1 MYLFAGTLRHSGLP
15 DDLERESRLCPP
27 GLSADTMA
35 IPVDSN
41 HPDKAG
47 ELLSSKNVTVSHQVD
62 LLQLGKEFWSLE
74 YLLSIKLSFDYMVKL
89 TCLLLTKLF
98 LTHCF
103 SWISFS

>member
-1 MYLFAGTLRHSGLP
+1 MYLFAGTLSHSGLP
-15 DDLERESRLCPP
+15 DDLGRESRLSPP
-27 GLSADTMA
+27 GISADTMA

-41 HPDKAG
+41 HPDKAV
-47 ELLSSKNVTVSHQVD
+47 ELLSSKNVMVFHQVD

-74 YLLSIKLSFDYMVKL
+74 YLLSTKLSFDCMVKL